1 MRELHKYMNN
11 TDYYKILNLNR
22 SSTKEEIKKAY
33 RKLALQYHPD
43 HNPMDEEAGEKS
55 KQINEAYAV
64 LGDSERRRVYDQFGY
79 TGFRKRYSSED
90 IFNFRSGCTRNMRG
104 FGRGM
109 GCRRRAQ
116 FWERSSYFSE
126 QNIFAIDE
134 DVVNSVDIT
143 SEEAIYGT
151 EKGIIAKTKL
161 GGRSFKLTIPAG
173 TNNGTRIKL
182 SLKDEDQT
190 VCNLY
195 IQINVKD

>member
-1 MRELHKYMNN
+1 MNN

-43 HNPMDEEAGEKS
+43 HNPMDEEAEEKS

-90 IFNFRSGCTRNMRG
+90 IFNFRSGCTRMRG

-116 FWERSSYFSE
+116 FWQRSSYFNE
-126 QNIFAIDE
+126 QNLFAIDE
-134 DVVNSVDIT
+134 DVVHSIDIT
-143 SEEAIYGT
+143 SREAMYGT
-151 EKGIIAKTKL
+151 EKGIITKTKL

-173 TNNGTRIKL
+173 TEDGTRVKL

-190 VCNLY
+190 VFNVY
-195 IQINVKD
+195 MQINVKE

>member
-1 MRELHKYMNN
+1 MNT
-11 TDYYKILNLNR
+11 TDYYKTLNLNR
-22 SSTKEEIKKAY
+22 NATKEEIKKAY

-43 HNPMDEEAGEKS
+43 HNPMDGEAEEKS

-64 LGDSERRRVYDQFGY
+64 LGDSEKRIAYDRYGY
-79 TGFRKRYSSED
+79 NGFRKRYSSED
-90 IFNFRSGCTRNMRG
+90 IFNFRSGCTRMRG

-116 FWERSSYFSE
+116 FWKRSSYFNE
-126 QNIFAIDE
+126 QTIFALDE
-134 DVVNSVDIT
+134 DVVNSIDIT
-143 SEEAIYGT
+143 SEEALYGT

-173 TNNGTRIKL
+173 TRDGTRVKL

-190 VCNLY
+190 VYSVY
-195 IQINVKD
+195 IQINVKER